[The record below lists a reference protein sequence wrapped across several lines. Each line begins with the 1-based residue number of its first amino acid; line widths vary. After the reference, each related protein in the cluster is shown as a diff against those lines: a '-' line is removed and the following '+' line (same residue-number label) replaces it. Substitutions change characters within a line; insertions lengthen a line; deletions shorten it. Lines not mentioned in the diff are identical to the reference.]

1 MPASSAA
8 SADQRQRAML
18 EAANVMER
26 ITAEPFDEVTA
37 ERARRLSITPAAA
50 GSLPGAELAV
60 EVKEE
65 RPGPD
70 RSARRIAVRLRWK
83 GRSGEWEAPVRLTT
97 WIERREAVAMI
108 VRDRDARRGV
118 SLIELMVV
126 MTVLAVLSAS
136 APSRSS
142 SCCASAPTRRRGGAP
157 RRDSAGSP
165 SSSARTSMPAT
176 TPSSG
181 PPPASG

>member
-1 MPASSAA
+1 MRRATVSPGPAMGSGRRPRRGSLLVEMTIAA
-8 SADQRQRAML
+8 AMLSVAMVMTVKVLGYAGQQRRSADQRQRAML
-18 EAANVMER
+18 EVANVMER

-97 WIERREAVAMI
+97 WIERGR
-108 VRDRDARRGV
+108 
-118 SLIELMVV
+118 
-126 MTVLAVLSAS
+126 
-136 APSRSS
+136 PSR
-142 SCCASAPTRRRGGAP
+142 
-157 RRDSAGSP
+157 
-165 SSSARTSMPAT
+165 
-176 TPSSG
+176 
-181 PPPASG
+181 